1 MKKNGIFALVMSAV
15 MVLSMCS
22 MLTGCGENDPV
33 SQTTESI
40 QTSDDLGDALDTG
53 VTSDNSQISE
63 DGQTGDDQ
71 NNGDAQQLLTEEPVT
86 IRVGAMAG
94 PTAMSLVK
102 LMSDS
107 DAGLTTNTYEF
118 ADLTNDASSLV
129 APIAKGELD
138 IAAVPSNLASNI
150 YNNTDGSIQVI
161 AINALGVLNLVERGE
176 SISSISDLKGK
187 SIYATGQG
195 AVPEY
200 IIRFI
205 LNGNGL
211 NPDTDVNIIWCSD
224 TTEALAYVSE
234 VVDAIAI
241 LPQPFVTA
249 ASAKI
254 ESTKL
259 EGEPSL
265 RVVADLND
273 EWDKLN
279 PGCSIVTGVLVVR
292 KEFAEKYPQQL
303 SIFIEEFKA
312 SAEYANTDVEGAA
325 ALTVNYG
332 IVAAEGVAKN
342 ALPKCHI
349 VSVTGEEMMTS
360 VEGFLTILYNMEPKS
375 VGGELPGR
383 DFYYGVQ

>member
-1 MKKNGIFALVMSAV
+1 MKKITALIVAVLVSAMSVVTLAGCAKDTVEDTNAAV
-15 MVLSMCS
+15 Q
-22 MLTGCGENDPV
+22 TQDQTDTEGEGVAEVPEEIIG
-33 SQTTESI
+33 TTPEE
-40 QTSDDLGDALDTG
+40 
-53 VTSDNSQISE
+53 VTE
-63 DGQTGDDQ
+63 D
-71 NNGDAQQLLTEEPVT
+71 PVT

-94 PTAMSLVK
+94 PTAMGMVK

-107 DAGLTTNTYEF
+107 EAGLTANTYEF

-150 YNNTDGSIQVI
+150 YNNTDGSVEVI
-161 AINALGVLNLVERGE
+161 AVNVLGVLNLVERGE
-176 SISSISDLKGK
+176 SIGSIGDLKGR
-187 SIYATGQG
+187 SVYATGQG

-200 IIRFI
+200 IIRYI
-205 LNGNGL
+205 LEGNGL
-211 NPDTDVNIIWCSD
+211 DPDTDVNIIWCSD

-234 VVDAIAI
+234 VVDSVAI

-249 ASAKI
+249 ATAKI
-254 ESTKL
+254 ASTKQ
-259 EGEPSL
+259 ENEPGL

-303 SIFIEEFKA
+303 NTFIEEFTA
-312 SAEYANTDVEGAA
+312 SAEYANTDTEGTAT
-325 ALTVNYG
+325 LIVNYG
-332 IVAAEGVAKN
+332 IVAAEGIAIK
-342 ALPKCHI
+342 ALPECHI
-349 VSVTGEEMMTS
+349 VCMTGAEMKTS
-360 VEGFLTILYNMEPKS
+360 VEGFLQILYDMEPKA
-375 VGGELPGR
+375 VGGELPGD